1 MAYQF
6 NDEDKVEREFAE
18 KLPYGVSKVQL
29 VGATAGETDDGK
41 DWIDLEITTED
52 GIEDTARVWFTGKA
66 APYSFNTLRQIAV
79 HQGKDDAEK
88 EKIRAAVEA
97 CGTSDELA
105 TLLNDKVAGGELWF
119 TKYLDPQRTWQDNDG
134 NTRRSV
140 NKNVYGYEP
149 KEKPELMPN
158 KMSADD
164 RDELNPNNLDK
175 IFPPEDG
182 DKKADGPAPTNTV
195 PDKWS

>member
-6 NDEDKVEREFAE
+6 NEDDKVEREFSE
-18 KLPYGVSKVQL
+18 KLPYGITKVQL

-41 DWIDLEITTED
+41 DWIDLEIVSED

-88 EKIRAAVEA
+88 EKIRQAVEA
-97 CGTSDELA
+97 CADSDALA
-105 TLLNDKVAGGELWF
+105 DLLNAKVAGGELWF
-119 TKYLDPQRTWQDNDG
+119 TKYLDPQRTWTDQDG
-134 NTRRSV
+134 NVRQSV

-149 KEKPELMPN
+149 KLKPELMPQ
-158 KMSADD
+158 
-164 RDELNPNNLDK
+164 ENPMTKPATTATDLLGGE
-175 IFPPEDG
+175 PATG
-182 DKKADGPAPTNTV
+182 DAAANV
-195 PDKWS
+195 PDKWA